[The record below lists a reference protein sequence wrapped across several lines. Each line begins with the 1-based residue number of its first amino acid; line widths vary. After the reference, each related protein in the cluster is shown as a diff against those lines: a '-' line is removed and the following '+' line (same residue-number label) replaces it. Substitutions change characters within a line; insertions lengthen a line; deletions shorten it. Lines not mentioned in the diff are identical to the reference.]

1 VTDTPLEG
9 LCVAVERLLGTAGEA
24 PTRLRVSLDGA
35 AVELEWSERAVGLPA
50 GGPSGQAEAEGDSGV
65 FHVCAPMV
73 GTFYH
78 APEPGA
84 DPFVRVGDLIGAG
97 QQVGVLEAM
106 KLFNPVEA
114 ERPGR
119 VVEILV
125 ADAATVEYGQPLL
138 ACAAPD
144 AQTPQSEP
152 A

>member
-1 VTDTPLEG
+1 VTDTPLVG
-9 LCVAVERLLGTAGEA
+9 LCVAVERLLRSADVPPA
-24 PTRLRVSLDGA
+24 RLRVSLDGA
-35 AVELEWSERAVGLPA
+35 AVELEWSERPGPPA
-50 GGPSGQAEAEGDSGV
+50 GGASSQAAEAEDDSGV

-78 APEPGA
+78 APEPDA
-84 DPFVRVGDLIGAG
+84 DPFVRVGDLVGAG

-125 ADAATVEYGQPLL
+125 ANASTVEYGQPLL

-144 AQTPQSEP
+144 A
-152 A
+152 